1 MYVCVH
7 STVKTTQFILHTTYV
22 CMYVWIYV
30 AYTYYNIKLGVK
42 LYSSVYI
49 HALIS

>member
-7 STVKTTQFILHTTYV
+7 STVKTTQFILHTMYV

-30 AYTYYNIKLGVK
+30 AYTYYIKLGVK
-42 LYSSVYI
+42 FIQVYI
-49 HALIS
+49 LMH